1 MEGWSKGEENY
12 QIKFPPF
19 RGRSELNDQRDNLK
33 KTKKQKNKN
42 PAPADVFMLCS
53 AGPDPTF
60 FLRRATFA
68 RSLSA
73 TVPPQ
78 SVITLWN

>member
-19 RGRSELNDQRDNLK
+19 RGRSELNDQRDNLN
-33 KTKKQKNKN
+33 KKQKAN

-53 AGPDPTF
+53 AGRDPTF
-60 FLRRATFA
+60 LLRRATFT